1 MKKRDIVLFLIV
13 VILTLPF
20 LIFGDLI
27 KSKLIEGK
35 TQEEAINIVALET
48 EKNTTQIEENKAN
61 EEEKINEILPK
72 IEENT
77 TKIAEVK
84 KEVEE
89 VKVNI
94 NEMKNKENST
104 TTVPVILTGTPVENL
119 AVALAKINGTPAPD
133 LTNTRCNT
141 IVANLN
147 NYTQQVLLNGDA
159 SFDTFEKLY
168 LELNKKIKENEDY
181 LAPLNYD
188 ENGKVDGK
196 VSVAC
201 IRAIKSLK
209 STKERLLKVQ
219 ELEKEYNSLKCN
231 EKTL

>member
-1 MKKRDIVLFLIV
+1 MKKHYIVLFI
-13 VILTLPF
+13 IIAIITLPF

-61 EEEKINEILPK
+61 EEKINEILPK

-104 TTVPVILTGTPVENL
+104 TTAPVILTGTPVENL
-119 AVALAKINGTPAPD
+119 AVALARMNGTPAPD
-133 LTNTRCNT
+133 LTNTRCDN
-141 IVANLN
+141 ILALLN
-147 NYTQQVLLNGDA
+147 NYTQQILSNRDA
-159 SFDTFEKLY
+159 RFDNFDMLY
-168 LELNKKIKENEDY
+168 LKYNEKIKENEDY

-196 VSVAC
+196 ISVAC